1 MGFNDGNGK
10 SEPMISIIIS
20 TLNRADLLPQALQS
34 LMLQREL
41 SVPAEILVVDNGS
54 TDDTATVMATVVK
67 TASLPILYLQEP
79 RTGLSYARNTGIANA
94 RGDVV
99 AFLDD
104 DAWAEPNWLSVHW
117 KVYSSDPAIVCVGG
131 KIVLDW
137 PSRHR
142 PRWLRPSFLGYL
154 GAYDLG
160 NDSRDLSPRDLLP
173 FGGNISFRRS
183 TLEALGGFRN
193 DLGRSG
199 NRLGAGEED
208 ELCRRLLKAGH
219 RIVYEPNAVVH
230 HIVLPFKLKP
240 DFFFRL
246 ARDAGITD
254 TREARAH
261 GEPRVHLAFRY
272 GILLARA
279 LAVWCLYALLP
290 VYRVGAW
297 LTLERVL
304 GKWQGLLAEEESL
317 Q

>member
-1 MGFNDGNGK
+1 M
-10 SEPMISIIIS
+10 
-20 TLNRADLLPQALQS
+20 R
-34 LMLQREL
+34 QRGL

-54 TDDTATVMATVVK
+54 TDDTARVVASVAGS
-67 TASLPILYLQEP
+67 TSLPIHHLYEP
-79 RTGLSYARNTGIANA
+79 RIGLSYARNAGIAKA

-104 DAWAEPNWLSVHW
+104 DAWAEPEWLSALW
-117 KVYSSDPAIVCVGG
+117 KPYAYDPAIVCVGG

-137 PSRHR
+137 SNCQP

-154 GAYDLG
+154 GTYDLG
-160 NDSRDLSPRDLLP
+160 NQRCDLSPRDLLP

-183 TLEALGGFRN
+183 TLETVGGFRN

-199 NRLGAGEED
+199 NRLGAGEEG

-240 DFFFRL
+240 DFFLRL
-246 ARDAGITD
+246 ARDSGITD

-261 GEPRVHLAFRY
+261 GEPRIHLVFRY
-272 GILLARA
+272 GILLMRA
-279 LAVWCLYALLP
+279 L
-290 VYRVGAW
+290 GAW
-297 LTLERVL
+297 CIYTPLPAYRFAARLTLERVM
-304 GKWQGLLAEEESL
+304 GKWQGLFGKTGATSEESHS
-317 Q
+317 